1 MNLSWLFL
9 IGKEKKGEANM
20 LLVSSCLAGLNCRY
34 NGSHSLNEK
43 VKELVDQNKAVMV
56 CPELLGG
63 FITPRESAEIIGG
76 NGSDVLRGTAKV
88 VEKSGR
94 DVTHLYI
101 EGAYQT
107 LQLAKQYQATHI
119 ILKENSPS
127 CGSHRIYNGQFSN
140 QRIPGQGVTSAL
152 LRQEGYIV
160 ISENEGNNVL
170 EL

>member
-1 MNLSWLFL
+1 
-9 IGKEKKGEANM
+9 M

-34 NGSHSLNEK
+34 NGSHSLDEK
-43 VKELVDQNKAVMV
+43 VKELVTQNKAVTV

-63 FITPRESAEIIGG
+63 FITPRESAEIVGG
-76 NGSDVLRGTAKV
+76 NGDDVLRGTAKV

-101 EGAYQT
+101 DGAYQT
-107 LQLAKQYQATHI
+107 LQLAKQYQATHVV
-119 ILKENSPS
+119 LKENSPS
-127 CGSHRIYNGQFSN
+127 CGSHNIYNGHFSN

-152 LRQEGYIV
+152 LRQEGFIV
-160 ISENEGNNVL
+160 ISENELSDVI

>member
-1 MNLSWLFL
+1 
-9 IGKEKKGEANM
+9 M

-34 NGSHSLNEK
+34 NGSHSLDEK
-43 VKELVDQNKAVMV
+43 VKELVTQNKAVTV

-63 FITPRESAEIIGG
+63 FITPRESAEIVGG
-76 NGSDVLRGTAKV
+76 NGDDVLRGTAKV

-101 EGAYQT
+101 DGAYQT
-107 LQLAKQYQATHI
+107 LQLAKQYQATHLV
-119 ILKENSPS
+119 LKENSPS
-127 CGSHRIYNGQFSN
+127 CGSHNIYNGHFSN

-152 LRQEGYIV
+152 LRQEGFIV
-160 ISENEGNNVL
+160 ISENELSDVI